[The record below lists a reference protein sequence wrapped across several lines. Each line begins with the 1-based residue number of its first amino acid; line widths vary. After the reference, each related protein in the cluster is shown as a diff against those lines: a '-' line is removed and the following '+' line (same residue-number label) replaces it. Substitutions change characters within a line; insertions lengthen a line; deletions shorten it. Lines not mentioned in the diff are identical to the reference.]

1 MLLYM
6 CWENQQN
13 NSIQNYLDKIDKM
26 SINLVKQ
33 HWTGG
38 GGGLSFCLSLSR
50 PRILSLIVYSSFKS
64 SFSELTNLTWQEP
77 CLTLKNSLC
86 SQKGLLHQG
95 VYAILIQ
102 LFLCHHVRCTWLN
115 VPASHDQ
122 PLMFINYIRSV
133 SRNTRRLPI
142 ALIQYQKRQKV
153 VKIYIY
159 SAIYD
164 IIARILFSLRNKMPL
179 PLPAIYTLRHSV
191 SSVMPGDIKT
201 KMRPNHIQNNT

>member
-1 MLLYM
+1 M
-6 CWENQQN
+6 
-13 NSIQNYLDKIDKM
+13 
-26 SINLVKQ
+26 
-33 HWTGG
+33 
-38 GGGLSFCLSLSR
+38 
-50 PRILSLIVYSSFKS
+50 
-64 SFSELTNLTWQEP
+64 
-77 CLTLKNSLC
+77 
-86 SQKGLLHQG
+86 
-95 VYAILIQ
+95 
-102 LFLCHHVRCTWLN
+102 
-115 VPASHDQ
+115 PASHDQ